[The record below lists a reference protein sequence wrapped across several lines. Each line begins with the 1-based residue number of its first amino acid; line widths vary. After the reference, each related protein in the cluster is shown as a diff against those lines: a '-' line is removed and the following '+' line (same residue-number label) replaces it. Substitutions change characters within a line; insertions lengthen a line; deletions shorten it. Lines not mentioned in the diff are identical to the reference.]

1 MPTLP
6 WTTSSYRPADGSSLH
21 VLASTLPL
29 SRYRDVPRFMR
40 WASRIRRQLAT
51 AEGCAGYSLD
61 AQLTRKTFCTLSAWS
76 SPDAMNAF
84 VRSGAHAQML
94 ADMAGRLGNPTF
106 VQSTASPTELPL
118 DWTAARQRL
127 AEAATRRD

>member
-6 WTTSSYRPADGSSLH
+6 WTTCSYQPNEESSLH

-29 SRYRDVPRFMR
+29 NRFRDIPRFMR
-40 WASRIRRQLAT
+40 WGSRIRRQLAT

-61 AQLTRKTFCTLSAWS
+61 AQLTRKSFLTLSAWS
-76 SPDAMNAF
+76 SPEAMNAF

-94 ADMAGRLGNPTF
+94 TDMAGRLGTATF
-106 VQSTASPTELPL
+106 VESAASPQQLPL
-118 DWTAARQRL
+118 DWTAAKQRL
-127 AEAATRRD
+127 AGAAST

>member
-6 WTTSSYRPADGSSLH
+6 WTTCSYQPTEESSLH
-21 VLASTLPL
+21 VLASALPL
-29 SRYRDVPRFMR
+29 SRFRDIPRFIR

-61 AQLTRKTFCTLSAWS
+61 AQLTRKHFFTLSAWS
-76 SPDAMNAF
+76 SPEAMNAF

-94 ADMAGRLGNPTF
+94 TEMAGRLGTPTF
-106 VQSTASPTELPL
+106 VESAASPQQLPL
-118 DWTAARQRL
+118 DWTAAKQRL
-127 AEAATRRD
+127 TEAAST